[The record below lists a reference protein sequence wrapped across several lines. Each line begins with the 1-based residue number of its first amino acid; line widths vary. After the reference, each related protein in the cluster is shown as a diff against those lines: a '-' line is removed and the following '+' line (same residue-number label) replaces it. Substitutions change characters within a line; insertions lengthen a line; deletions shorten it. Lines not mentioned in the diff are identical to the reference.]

1 MHFTRSLHFDA
12 YPPLLASVIASRLLR
27 VVRNKWSKDTIT
39 AAAAAYSMIDVEPTI
54 GK

>member
-27 VVRNKWSKDTIT
+27 VVRNKWTKDTIT
-39 AAAAAYSMIDVEPTI
+39 AAAAYSMIDVEPTI